1 MVAPVVLFTDFG
13 LAGPYLGQMKHA
25 VLRREPGIPLVDL
38 FDDLPP
44 WQPQLAAYL
53 LAAYAGEFAPGSVFL
68 TVVDPGVGTSRRPV
82 AVEADGRWF
91 VGPENGLFALV
102 ARRAQRARWW
112 PITWRPERLSASFHG
127 RDLFAPVAARLSRG
141 DRPAAQ
147 GASATTLDRP
157 EWPDDLA
164 QVVYV
169 DGYGNAMTGMRAS
182 TLAEGTVLTV
192 GRRKLPRYT
201 TFADAKPGEP
211 FWYENAN
218 GLAEIAVNRGNAA
231 DLLQLSPGDEI
242 GVAVAAKRVRR
253 REPQRGGR
261 SAAGSRA
268 SSSRK

>member
-1 MVAPVVLFTDFG
+1 M
-13 LAGPYLGQMKHA
+13 
-25 VLRREPGIPLVDL
+25 
-38 FDDLPP
+38 
-44 WQPQLAAYL
+44 
-53 LAAYAGEFAPGSVFL
+53 
-68 TVVDPGVGTSRRPV
+68 
-82 AVEADGRWF
+82 EADGRWF

-102 ARRAQRARWW
+102 TRRAQRARWW
-112 PITWRPERLSASFHG
+112 PITWHPERLSASFHG

-147 GASATTLDRP
+147 GTSATMLDRP

-169 DGYGNAMTGMRAS
+169 DGYGNAMTCMLAS
-182 TLAEGTVLTV
+182 TFAEGTVLTV

-211 FWYENAN
+211 FWYENAK

-231 DLLQLSPGDEI
+231 DLLQLSPCDEI